1 MQQPDDEDTM
11 ATVGPATAATVGPV
25 QLASVRAPASSSA
38 SGQCYY
44 ANGMLG
50 AADGGGRDC

>member
-1 MQQPDDEDTM
+1 M

-44 ANGMLG
+44 ANGMLD